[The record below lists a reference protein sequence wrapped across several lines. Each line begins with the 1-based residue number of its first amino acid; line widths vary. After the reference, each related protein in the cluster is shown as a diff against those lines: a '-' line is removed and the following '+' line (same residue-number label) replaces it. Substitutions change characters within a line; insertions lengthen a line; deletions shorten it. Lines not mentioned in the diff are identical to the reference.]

1 MGPRTVKVPGGLH
14 MGKWPVSSRSSP
26 QTLITW
32 RKNQRMRHHPGSQGC
47 GIPGEGGYLAGT
59 QTQKIKQG
67 PCRGPLQKIK
77 LVPWRRLAL
86 TDVAEKIQTS
96 DTHNQIWVRHG
107 NEKWKP
113 RASWTAL
120 MRVAA
125 PRPGVLGPYT
135 AWGLAEGYCGP
146 RNSRWGRNGLETRL
160 ER

>member
-1 MGPRTVKVPGGLH
+1 
-14 MGKWPVSSRSSP
+14 
-26 QTLITW
+26 
-32 RKNQRMRHHPGSQGC
+32 MRHHPGSQGS

-59 QTQKIKQG
+59 QTQKIKLV
-67 PCRGPLQKIK
+67 PCRG
-77 LVPWRRLAL
+77 LAL
-86 TDVAEKIQTS
+86 TDMAEKIQTS
-96 DTHNQIWVRHG
+96 DMHNQIWVRHG

-113 RASWTAL
+113 KASWTAL

-160 ER
+160 RK